1 MMNNAKIETCPYYM
15 TQKILAG
22 KWTIYILYLL
32 SEGPIRFNQ
41 LKRLIPEE
49 ITHTSLSRILKSM
62 ETHGLIVRTSYPGVQ
77 PRVEYSLSEIGRQ
90 FGGVLN
96 SIEAWG
102 KFYIDYM
109 AKNSPAKEDGESP
122 V

>member
-1 MMNNAKIETCPYYM
+1 MKNTMKTGTCPYYM

-32 SEGPIRFNQ
+32 SDGPIRFNQ

-62 ETHGLIVRTSYPGVQ
+62 ETHGLIVRTSYPGAQ
-77 PRVEYSLSEIGRQ
+77 PKVEYSLSEIGRQ
-90 FGGVLN
+90 FGSVLD

-102 KFYIDYM
+102 KLYLEYRKTD
-109 AKNSPAKEDGESP
+109 ASGTDGT
-122 V
+122 

>member
-1 MMNNAKIETCPYYM
+1 MKTNAKTTECPYYM

-41 LKRLIPEE
+41 LRRLIPEE
-49 ITHTSLSRILKSM
+49 ITHTSLSRNLKSM
-62 ETHGLIVRTSYPGVQ
+62 ESYGLIVRTSYPGAQ
-77 PRVEYSLSEIGRQ
+77 PKVEYSLSELGRQ
-90 FGGVLN
+90 FAPVLN
-96 SIEAWG
+96 SIEVWG
-102 KFYIDYM
+102 KAYISHLASKDSDK
-109 AKNSPAKEDGESP
+109 ADGEQT

>member
-1 MMNNAKIETCPYYM
+1 MKKNAKIEACPYYT

-41 LKRLIPEE
+41 LKRMIPEE

-62 ETHGLIVRTSYPGVQ
+62 ETYGLIVRTSYPGAQ
-77 PRVEYSLSEIGRQ
+77 PRVEYSLSEVGRQ
-90 FGGVLN
+90 FGPVLN
-96 SIEAWG
+96 SIETWG
-102 KFYIDYM
+102 KIYIEYM
-109 AKNSPAKEDGESP
+109 AKNDPVESDGE
-122 V
+122 

>member
-1 MMNNAKIETCPYYM
+1 MENNNKITACPYYM

-32 SEGPIRFNQ
+32 SDGPIRFNQ

-62 ETHGLIVRTSYPGVQ
+62 ETHGLIVRTSYPGAQ
-77 PRVEYSLSEIGRQ
+77 PRVEYSLSEVGRQ
-90 FGGVLN
+90 FDPVLN
-96 SIEAWG
+96 SIEKWG
-102 KFYIDYM
+102 KIYIEHMNTDD
-109 AKNSPAKEDGESP
+109 PADAGGE
-122 V
+122 